1 MSIFPG
7 EARAPGSGAVYCS
20 SSQLLL
26 NLALEA
32 PQKLERQGSC
42 SFYLI
47 CVFCLGAILMFL
59 PGSIHVPVISRLFSL
74 TKARTC
80 LGNLVVQYIIHCKKP
95 VVREKRKDMIMCT
108 VVKTP
113 KWFDIFGVTDVFL
126 LLLQL
131 SLLVSEAVSH
141 TRVLTEGLETGMP
154 VQNISRTTRLFCV
167 DVYWILK
174 GKGNS

>member
-1 MSIFPG
+1 
-7 EARAPGSGAVYCS
+7 
-20 SSQLLL
+20 
-26 NLALEA
+26 
-32 PQKLERQGSC
+32 
-42 SFYLI
+42 
-47 CVFCLGAILMFL
+47 MFL

-141 TRVLTEGLETGMP
+141 TRVLTEALKLAC
-154 VQNISRTTRLFCV
+154 LFKTSPGQQGYFVLTCIEFLRAKV
-167 DVYWILK
+167 TLNRQIL
-174 GKGNS
+174 

>member
-1 MSIFPG
+1 
-7 EARAPGSGAVYCS
+7 
-20 SSQLLL
+20 
-26 NLALEA
+26 
-32 PQKLERQGSC
+32 
-42 SFYLI
+42 
-47 CVFCLGAILMFL
+47 
-59 PGSIHVPVISRLFSL
+59 
-74 TKARTC
+74 
-80 LGNLVVQYIIHCKKP
+80 
-95 VVREKRKDMIMCT
+95 MIMCT

-167 DVYWILK
+167 DVY
-174 GKGNS
+174 